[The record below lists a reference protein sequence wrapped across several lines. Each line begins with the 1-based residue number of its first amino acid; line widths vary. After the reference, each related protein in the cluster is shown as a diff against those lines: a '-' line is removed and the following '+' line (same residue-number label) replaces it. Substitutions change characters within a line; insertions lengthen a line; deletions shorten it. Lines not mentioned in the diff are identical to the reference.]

1 MAGALA
7 GGTLALVR
15 PAPVKPVSSVS
26 FSIADCVVAM
36 ASFDGNSVCAE
47 TVAGM
52 KKSSAAAEANAA
64 R

>member
-1 MAGALA
+1 
-7 GGTLALVR
+7 
-15 PAPVKPVSSVS
+15 
-26 FSIADCVVAM
+26 M